1 MSEIMKDLRNQL
13 TKKLKVASTAEAQ
26 AKSQAEAAQ
35 KKYEAARS
43 EVEEIRRA
51 LAVIDGAP
59 VAAPEA
65 RTEET
70 EEQEEVEA
78 SDERPAR
85 GRRGKAA
92 AKAAPA
98 AKGRRGKPAKA
109 AKAEAATAP
118 KGRRGK
124 QAVRAEG
131 KRKVRS
137 NKDGMSRAADGRRDV
152 ASGKRPAIKQAC
164 AQVLGNETLDTK
176 EVVAR
181 LEQNGWMPNTNN
193 PSGYINFVLSS
204 AAKKGD
210 TFERVGRGQY
220 RVKGAGKKDKATL
233 NGHGESADDVIRN
246 SGLLGDQ
253 AQA

>member
-1 MSEIMKDLRNQL
+1 MSEIMKGLRNEL
-13 TKKLKVASTAEAQ
+13 AKKLKVATSAEAT
-26 AKSQAEAAQ
+26 AKSQAETAQ

-51 LAVIDGAP
+51 IAVIDGAP
-59 VAAPEA
+59 VAAPET
-65 RTEET
+65 RTEQAG
-70 EEQEEVEA
+70 EEEEVEA
-78 SDERPAR
+78 TDERPAR
-85 GRRGKAA
+85 GRRGEA
-92 AKAAPA
+92 AKAAA
-98 AKGRRGKPAKA
+98 APKGRRGKPAKV
-109 AKAEAATAP
+109 AKAEAAAAP

-124 QAVRAEG
+124 PAVRAEG

-220 RVKGAGKKDKATL
+220 RVKGASKKDKATL

-253 AQA
+253 VQA

>member
-1 MSEIMKDLRNQL
+1 MSEIMKGLRNEL
-13 TKKLKVASTAEAQ
+13 AKKLKVATAAEAQ
-26 AKSQAEAAQ
+26 SKNQAEAAQ
-35 KKYEAARS
+35 RKYEAARG

-51 LAVIDGAP
+51 IAVIDGAP
-59 VAAPEA
+59 VAAPDA
-65 RTEET
+65 PTE
-70 EEQEEVEA
+70 EEVETREVTA
-78 SDERPAR
+78 EKPVR
-85 GRRGKAA
+85 GRRGR
-92 AKAAPA
+92 P
-98 AKGRRGKPAKA
+98 
-109 AKAEAATAP
+109 AKAEAAAPKGRRGRPAKAAEAVAAP

-152 ASGKRPAIKQAC
+152 ASGKRPTIKQAC

-181 LEQNGWMPNTNN
+181 LEKNGWMPNTNN
-193 PSGYINFVLSS
+193 PAGYINFVLSS

-210 TFERVGRGQY
+210 TFERVDRGQY
-220 RVKGAGKKDKATL
+220 RVKGASKKDKVAL
-233 NGHGESADDVIRN
+233 NGHGESVDDVIRN